1 MLELLDISEE
11 QFATK
16 ILSAN
21 TQDVQEFNVF
31 KRADHVYLEAL
42 RVVQVIA
49 LYSNSYLLTII
60 FLSLKTFVRRAEK
73 TPWKSLES

>member
-21 TQDVQEFNVF
+21 TQDVQDFNVF

-42 RVVQVIA
+42 RVVQVIS
-49 LYSNSYLLTII
+49 LYFHNEL
-60 FLSLKTFVRRAEK
+60 
-73 TPWKSLES
+73 

>member
-1 MLELLDISEE
+1 VLELLDISEE

-21 TQDVQEFNVF
+21 TQDVQDFNVF

-42 RVVQVIA
+42 RVVQVIS
-49 LYSNSYLLTII
+49 LYFHNEL
-60 FLSLKTFVRRAEK
+60 
-73 TPWKSLES
+73 